1 MDLSQFKDVFLG
13 EAQDIVTRIE
23 QGLVDMEKAPDD
35 KKLQTAFRDFHTL
48 KGNAATMGLDK
59 LAQIAHAVE
68 DLLDVFTQTKTAPT
82 PEVLQLVLEALDPIR
97 ALLDEFRD
105 GKDLGIDVAPSIA
118 RLKAALPGKGPAA
131 TAPARPAP
139 AHPAPASAPAST
151 PAASTP
157 AAPAPAPSPASTP
170 AHPSSAAAHPS
181 PAPAPHAAENAASRA
196 AGTATIAAP
205 ESKSLSLPTVR
216 VGLKKLDAI
225 MNLVEEL
232 TVVKARLL
240 DEAESLKSSALQ
252 EEIKVFE
259 RLIKQLQQGTL
270 ETRLI
275 SVSDIFQGYRRVVRD
290 TARSLGKEV
299 DFVVEDNG
307 ISIDRVLLEKINEP
321 LIHVLRNSVD
331 HGLEDRAT
339 RIRNGKHP
347 TGTVTLRARRE
358 QGYALVE
365 VLDDGAGMNAAGIKK
380 KAIELGV
387 ITQAEADAMTDQ
399 VARYLVCHPNFS
411 TRDAVTEISG
421 RGVGMDVVQKVM
433 DSVNGRLEI
442 ESEPGAG
449 SRIALYL
456 PLNLAIIQ
464 ALMLRA
470 GGQNFA
476 APLSDVLEIISFDVV
491 PTSPIENEPVV
502 HLRGEIIPV
511 LDLAGKF
518 GLQGPVKGGY
528 GVIVRTIR
536 GKLALR
542 VEALLGRNEI
552 VVKNFEGYLKHV
564 DGINSAT
571 IMGDG
576 RVVLILD
583 LRGLR

>member
-13 EAQDIVTRIE
+13 EAQDIVLRIE
-23 QGLVDMEKAPDD
+23 GGLVDMDKTPDD
-35 KKLQTAFRDFHTL
+35 KKLQGVFRDFHTL

-68 DLLDVFTQTKTAPT
+68 DLLDACVQSKRAPT
-82 PEVLQLVLEALDPIR
+82 PAVLQCVLEALDPIR
-97 ALLDEFRD
+97 ILLDEFRD
-105 GKDLGIDVAPSIA
+105 GKDRALDAAPVIA
-118 RLKAALPGKGPAA
+118 RLKAALAA
-131 TAPARPAP
+131 EGSAAPAP
-139 AHPAPASAPAST
+139 AQPSAPAHAFPPPASAPAA
-151 PAASTP
+151 PAA
-157 AAPAPAPSPASTP
+157 APR
-170 AHPSSAAAHPS
+170 AAAQ
-181 PAPAPHAAENAASRA
+181 NAASRA
-196 AGTATIAAP
+196 AGGAAAAAP
-205 ESKSLSLPTVR
+205 ELKSLSLPTVR
-216 VGLKKLDAI
+216 VGLKKLDSI

-240 DEAESLKSSALQ
+240 DQAEALNSSALE

-275 SVSDIFQGYRRVVRD
+275 SVADIFQGYRRVVRD

-321 LIHVLRNSVD
+321 LIHILRNSVD
-331 HGLEDRAT
+331 HGLEDGAT
-339 RIRNGKHP
+339 RRKNGKHP

-358 QGYALVE
+358 QGYAV
-365 VLDDGAGMNAAGIKK
+365 VDVIDDGAGMDAGRIKK
-380 KAIELGV
+380 KAIDLGV

-442 ESEPGAG
+442 ESVPGAG
-449 SRIALYL
+449 ARVSLHL

-470 GGQNFA
+470 GGQVFA

-491 PTSPIENEPVV
+491 ATSSIESEPVV
-502 HLRGEIIPV
+502 NLRGELIPV
-511 LDLAGKF
+511 LDLAAKF
-518 GLQGPVKGGY
+518 GLKGLAKGGY
-528 GVIVRTIR
+528 GVVVRTIR

-542 VEALLGRNEI
+542 VEALLGRSEI

-571 IMGDG
+571 ILGDG

-583 LRGLR
+583 LRGLK